1 MVVRLATLN
10 DIEAL
15 CPLLTEFFAY
25 NAELQPAYCN
35 ADNECG
41 EYPRAVIE
49 SDDSDFLIAVE
60 GDAVI
65 GFIHINQMKTAPYGS
80 IVPHDYA
87 EIMAFMVTA
96 SLREQGVGSLLIE
109 AAKEWSI
116 ERNLDY
122 IELISLSN
130 AQEANDFYDH
140 KGFAIV
146 SHIRRYTMCGA
157 NNEDI

>member
-1 MVVRLATLN
+1 LIVRIATLN

-25 NAELQPAYCN
+25 NATLQPAYCN
-35 ADNECG
+35 ADNESG
-41 EYPRAVIE
+41 EYPRAIIE
-49 SDDSDFLIAVE
+49 SDNSDFLIAVE

-65 GFIHINQMKTAPYGS
+65 GFIHINQMKTAPYGA
-80 IVPHDYA
+80 IIPHDYA

-96 SLREQGVGSLLIE
+96 SLREQGVGALLVE
-109 AAKEWSI
+109 VAKDWSK

-130 AQEANDFYDH
+130 AKEANSFYDH
-140 KGFAIV
+140 KDFAIV
-146 SHIRRYTMCGA
+146 SHVRRYTLCGGDD
-157 NNEDI
+157 EDR